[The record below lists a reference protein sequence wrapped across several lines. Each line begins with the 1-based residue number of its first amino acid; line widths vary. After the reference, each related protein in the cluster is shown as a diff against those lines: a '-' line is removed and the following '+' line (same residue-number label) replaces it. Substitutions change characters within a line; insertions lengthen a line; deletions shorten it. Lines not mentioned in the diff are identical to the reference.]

1 MGISHSCPAQALDV
15 ARQLGGAAAGDPAA
29 LRDAAAVAEAAG
41 DLAGALADLIRAA
54 LAAEPLAG
62 ASDDGALVVKKIHE
76 DLDRL
81 RKTCRAAVHAVR
93 DLSRALDEHAT
104 DEDSKADW
112 TKAVASLGLLVR
124 GGAQGRKR
132 ERNSQL
138 QSLISRPF
146 STRFG

>member
-1 MGISHSCPAQALDV
+1 M
-15 ARQLGGAAAGDPAA
+15 LGDHAG
-29 LRDAAAVAEAAG
+29 AEAAG

-62 ASDDGALVVKKIHE
+62 ASDDGALVVKKIYE

-124 GGAQGRKR
+124 GGAPTKWAAVWESNLQPDFNVSVFECFVTSSSAGLR
-132 ERNSQL
+132 ELDESDRSVQK
-138 QSLISRPF
+138 SAE
-146 STRFG
+146 STSI